1 MLLNSI
7 DIHGYSVPQGGSVS
21 ASSSAYIFFPTK
33 YWHIVK
39 FALELQLPEPEIN

>member
-1 MLLNSI
+1 MLLNNN
-7 DIHGYSVPQGGSVS
+7 DIHVYSKPLAGSVS
-21 ASSSAYIFFPTK
+21 AGSSACNFFPTK